1 MFNSLISKSVIR
13 DSIHILI
20 PNKVV
25 RDDLLILISHGSGG
39 IGDAEWNAAEFFL
52 KNGYKVGLLDYFS
65 KWNVSKLFW
74 CYKEHL
80 RDNHSVSFNTMLTDI
95 TLPDEK
101 IVHIGFS
108 LGGYLG
114 LLNNDKF
121 YKNFCFYPGILGYLG
136 QENFDNTTVII
147 AENDNWCTFNNT
159 FVNTWIAKDCYH
171 GFMIPNKDRD
181 IPVAK
186 YNFPTA
192 MTHKQYLK
200 LIPNHNYL
208 TSVYGHTEETIRLK
222 SNEKYSIMY
231 LNKILE
237 SL

>member
-1 MFNSLISKSVIR
+1 
-13 DSIHILI
+13 
-20 PNKVV
+20 
-25 RDDLLILISHGSGG
+25 
-39 IGDAEWNAAEFFL
+39 
-52 KNGYKVGLLDYFS
+52 
-65 KWNVSKLFW
+65 
-74 CYKEHL
+74 
-80 RDNHSVSFNTMLTDI
+80 MLTDI
-95 TLPDEK
+95 NFPNEK

-159 FVNTWIAKDCYH
+159 VVNTWIAKDCYH

>member
-1 MFNSLISKSVIR
+1 MFRVFVRNYTSNIKYYEGISKVNNYRENRSYGKSTRVKSIKKFYELTREIPEHNIDSHDNSLYVKEP
-13 DSIHILI
+13 
-20 PNKVV
+20 PN
-25 RDDLLILISHGSGG
+25 L
-39 IGDAEWNAAEFFL
+39 
-52 KNGYKVGLLDYFS
+52 Y
-65 KWNVSKLFW
+65 
-74 CYKEHL
+74 
-80 RDNHSVSFNTMLTDI
+80 
-95 TLPDEK
+95 P
-101 IVHIGFS
+101 
-108 LGGYLG
+108 
-114 LLNNDKF
+114 